1 LLQSNIVEATEWF
14 KDCAL
19 NLPKSSHRR
28 WALINLSLMECQTAK
43 KAVLKGLTDRCRK
56 VRIAAAFNAGLY
68 CDDDVTKALED
79 YFKTKKFDFAQEII
93 TNEIKRLITALGQKF
108 QHRRWYRYGNT

>member
-1 LLQSNIVEATEWF
+1 
-14 KDCAL
+14 
-19 NLPKSSHRR
+19 
-28 WALINLSLMECQTAK
+28 
-43 KAVLKGLTDRCRK
+43 
-56 VRIAAAFNAGLY
+56 
-68 CDDDVTKALED
+68 VTKALED